1 MGKINAKWHS
11 ERLGQEVAVVRWGD
25 IGTPVLVFPTAG
37 GDAEEIERFHLIA
50 AVAPLLDAGRI
61 KLYSCDSIAGRAW
74 ITQEGDDR
82 HRARVQNQFH
92 EFVYR
97 EVVPAIRMDCQDPAI
112 EIIATGASI
121 GAYNALAVT
130 CRYPDVFRAA
140 ICMSGTY
147 NLERFVDADKTLD
160 FYYASPLHFLGDMQG
175 EHLEALKRRF
185 VLLASGQ
192 GRAEDIGESWRVA
205 HLLGLKGIPNRVDPW
220 GPDWHHDWPTWRRML
235 PQYLEEFVPEAAPS
249 EDRSDRP

>member
-1 MGKINAKWHS
+1 
-11 ERLGQEVAVVRWGD
+11 VRWGEV
-25 IGTPVLVFPTAG
+25 GTPVLVFPTAG
-37 GDAEEIERFHLIA
+37 GDAEEIERFHLID

-61 KLYSCDSIAGRAW
+61 KLYSCDSVAGRAW

-97 EVVPAIRMDCQDPAI
+97 EVVPAIRMDCKDPAI
-112 EIIATGASI
+112 DIVATGASI
-121 GAYNALAVT
+121 GAYNALAVL
-130 CRYPDVFRAA
+130 CRYPDAFSAA

-185 VLLASGQ
+185 VLLTSGQ

-220 GPDWHHDWPTWRRML
+220 GADWHHDWPTWRRML
-235 PQYLEEFVPEAAPS
+235 PQYLDELVPEAAPR
-249 EDRSDRP
+249 EDRPDRP